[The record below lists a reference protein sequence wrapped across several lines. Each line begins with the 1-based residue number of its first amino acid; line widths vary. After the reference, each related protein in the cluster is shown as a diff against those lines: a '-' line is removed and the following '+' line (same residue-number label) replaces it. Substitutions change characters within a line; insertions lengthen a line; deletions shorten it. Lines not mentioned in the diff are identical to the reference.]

1 MDKPDWELNPENYA
15 TDPDGNFI
23 LKVDGTPRK
32 KSGRAKGSK
41 GRGYNF
47 HSETKAKQAAKRTVR
62 DKQKKIKHA
71 QDKISRHKK
80 SIETT
85 NKALTCIQILPSL
98 SPIPYQSQS
107 NKPKLTANPI
117 IGVVNLNNFFA
128 IKINLNRSCK
138 SIISELEG
146 FGFFSAYSFSTR
158 AIFTKIRG
166 K

>member
-1 MDKPDWELNPENYA
+1 MDKPDWELNPEKYA
-15 TDPDGNFI
+15 TDSDGNFI

-62 DKQKKIKHA
+62 DKQKKIKQA

-85 NKALTCIQILPSL
+85 NKALKEEGVLSSEELEALP
-98 SPIPYQSQS
+98 
-107 NKPKLTANPI
+107 
-117 IGVVNLNNFFA
+117 
-128 IKINLNRSCK
+128 K
-138 SIISELEG
+138 SIRSEANENVIFKANEG
-146 FGFFSAYSFSTR
+146 PQEEFLASSET
-158 AIFTKIRG
+158 
-166 K
+166 